1 MIPIGTASGAIRCRP
16 TAGESILG
24 RLVHNRR
31 VAVAVAV
38 LVVVLTSACGRQ
50 PDAGT
55 QLGELEEVFDV
66 GTNAQAEVVDA
77 VHAVPTEPE
86 MSQVEPQ
93 VYVNRAVAAVR
104 AGEPAEG
111 IMLLQSLQQMT
122 GMNAQE
128 RMAVQK
134 TIRAV
139 TADLVRR
146 AADGDPHAQT
156 ELKRIERFLSVR

>member
-1 MIPIGTASGAIRCRP
+1 MARRI
-16 TAGESILG
+16 
-24 RLVHNRR
+24 VHR
-31 VAVAVAV
+31 
-38 LVVVLTSACGRQ
+38 S
-50 PDAGT
+50 
-55 QLGELEEVFDV
+55 
-66 GTNAQAEVVDA
+66 
-77 VHAVPTEPE
+77 
-86 MSQVEPQ
+86 
-93 VYVNRAVAAVR
+93 YVNRAIAAVR

-111 IMLLQSLQQMT
+111 VMLLQTLQQTT

-146 AADGDPHAQT
+146 AADGDPQAQV

>member
-1 MIPIGTASGAIRCRP
+1 MAIGTAA
-16 TAGESILG
+16 L
-24 RLVHNRR
+24 
-31 VAVAVAV
+31 
-38 LVVVLTSACGRQ
+38 LVVMGCGH
-50 PDAGT
+50 PPNAAT
-55 QLGELEEVFDV
+55 QLGELEQTFDA
-66 GTNAQAEVVDA
+66 GEPAQAGADA
-77 VHAVPTEPE
+77 AAAQNAPAEPE
-86 MSQVEPQ
+86 MSQPETPK

-111 IMLLQSLQQMT
+111 VMLLQSLQQMT

-146 AADGDPHAQT
+146 ASDGDPHAQA

>member
-1 MIPIGTASGAIRCRP
+1 LLIPIGTASGATRFRP
-16 TAGESILG
+16 TAGEWIA
-24 RLVHNRR
+24 RFVIHNRR
-31 VAVAVAV
+31 LAAALLVAA
-38 LVVVLTSACGRQ
+38 LTAACGRQ
-50 PDAGT
+50 PDAAT
-55 QLGELEEVFDV
+55 QLGELEQAFDV
-66 GTNAQAEVVDA
+66 GTPTPSEAVDA
-77 VHAVPTEPE
+77 VYQAPDEPA
-86 MSQVEPQ
+86 MSQPEPQ
-93 VYVNRAVAAVR
+93 IYVNRAVAAVR

-111 IMLLQSLQQMT
+111 VMLLQSLQQMT

-146 AADGDPHAQT
+146 AADGDPHAQA

>member
-1 MIPIGTASGAIRCRP
+1 MLPIVHWVLIAGAA
-16 TAGESILG
+16 TL
-24 RLVHNRR
+24 LVGIG
-31 VAVAVAV
+31 
-38 LVVVLTSACGRQ
+38 CGRS
-50 PDAGT
+50 PDAAT
-55 QLGELEEVFDV
+55 RLGELEATFDAGASTSTV
-66 GTNAQAEVVDA
+66 PQVATMIPDAPAEVEVGQAD
-77 VHAVPTEPE
+77 
-86 MSQVEPQ
+86 SPQ
-93 VYVNRAVAAVR
+93 AYVNRAVAAVR

-111 IMLLQSLQQMT
+111 VMLLQSLQQMT

-146 AADGDPHAQT
+146 AADGDPQAQA